1 MHPPLGADPVHG
13 ERSRAAVHGRT
24 RPERST
30 RQPTRIAQGI
40 QVSAATV
47 QHRDP
52 VTPGTGRALEARAL
66 QQLDRS
72 AAACKL
78 FGGNAHQRRRLHPYR
93 RAQRPVS
100 TCITTNAMALDE
112 IENELRCAAGEG
124 VHAAAQLL
132 AELTLHL
139 VRIVLETG
147 IDLTTVS
154 AGCAPARFLGLQ
166 QHDLCALLR
175 EMQGRRQSGDASAH
189 HDDVGSYIPVEGRR
203 GSRRLRGILI
213 EIRHVNG

>member
-1 MHPPLGADPVHG
+1 MTASATGSGRGAVAAIAPNNGTIVRRKFGHRSSVYPLVASTACRAETVPVAVCTLHPAPILFMASARVPPCTAAPAP
-13 ERSRAAVHGRT
+13 SAARAS
-24 RPERST
+24 P
-30 RQPTRIAQGI
+30 RIAQGI

-78 FGGNAHQRRRLHPYR
+78 FGGNGHQRRRLHPYR

-112 IENELRCAAGEG
+112 IENELRCAASEG
-124 VHAAAQLL
+124 VHAAAQFR

-139 VRIVLETG
+139 VRIDRKSV
-147 IDLTTVS
+147 V
-154 AGCAPARFLGLQ
+154 
-166 QHDLCALLR
+166 
-175 EMQGRRQSGDASAH
+175 
-189 HDDVGSYIPVEGRR
+189 
-203 GSRRLRGILI
+203 
-213 EIRHVNG
+213 